1 MNKSLLNQI
10 GRHVK
15 NNDVV
20 CDGNIVQAFI
30 DVSKI
35 YIDDEHPHRQPRF
48 NKDRVNKIAE
58 EWDINKV
65 GAINVF
71 FRPNGS
77 NRIFA
82 LGNGNHRFEAALI
95 KGVSFLP
102 ATILAN
108 LDEQQECETVKGWNK
123 QKAFTATDNFR
134 ADLKS
139 GNPFTKRIQEIVT
152 ANKFRL
158 DISKTSREKMEQTN
172 ANSLKCYVM
181 LQQIAENDNG
191 FDLLDRTLKTI
202 YKCNKVEGTKRGVIE
217 KEALKDNYIFAV
229 ASALKLCEGDRTL
242 IKKIE
247 DALLTHENGA
257 AGIVTAAQN
266 KYDRLSSGNRS
277 PAIRKYIVD
286 IAGIAEYLEEVEVA
300 A

>member
-1 MNKSLLNQI
+1 MNKTLLNQI

-20 CDGNIVQAFI
+20 CDGNIAMACI
-30 DVSKI
+30 DLSKV

-48 NKDRVNKIAE
+48 NKERVNKIAE
-58 EWDINKV
+58 EWDIKKA

-71 FRPNGS
+71 YRPGGPS
-77 NRIFA
+77 RIFA
-82 LGNGNHRFEAALI
+82 LGNGNHRYEAAIL
-95 KGVSFLP
+95 KGVPYLP

-139 GNPFTKRIQEIVT
+139 GNPFTKKIQDIVT
-152 ANKFRL
+152 NNKFRL
-158 DISKTSREKMEQTN
+158 DVSKTSRTKMEQTN

-181 LQQIAENDNG
+181 LQQIAEYDNG
-191 FDLLDRTLKTI
+191 FELLDRTLKTI
-202 YKCNKVEGTKRGVIE
+202 YKCNKVEGTRRGVIE
-217 KEALKDNYIFAV
+217 KEALKDNYIFAI
-229 ASALKLCEGDRTL
+229 ASALKVCEGDRTL

-247 DALLTHENGA
+247 DALLSHENGA

-277 PAIRKYIVD
+277 PAIRKYILD
-286 IAGIAEYLEEVEVA
+286 ISGIAEELEEEMA